1 MKKHIWENIV
11 SILCLV
17 LFIGGISLGLF
28 GRAICV
34 RNTQNYQELQPEL
47 FAPDEIATA
56 LYHEDAKQIYI
67 CYNDASYVNVYTE
80 SGQFLW
86 AVSTPYLRN
95 AYFELEEDKL
105 IIYNDE
111 AYIYNALDGSF
122 IDCENADTLE
132 YLDYN
137 WEEPEGTDEHQAGE
151 LYYDTYQV
159 YIAQTG
165 GTLKPIVARPWWYWL
180 FNFGV
185 DWCIAFSGAALFGI
199 LMFLEK
205 RKDWKSVKKGL
216 LIKDKEVAFILKY
229 YKITAIVQGVY
240 AILNILL
247 SVFGGFLILGIIP
260 LALHI
265 IISSAILD
273 NRLGKYMLASD
284 EESAFSYWNL
294 MRIITF
300 VIAFFSV
307 IIVSMMI
314 G

>member
-111 AYIYNALDGSF
+111 AYIYSALDGSF
-122 IDCENADTLE
+122 VNCINVDALD
-132 YLDYN
+132 YLDYD
-137 WEEPEGTDEHQAGE
+137 WEADPVTEEIQAGE

-159 YIAQTG
+159 YIGQTD
-165 GTLKPIVARPWWYWL
+165 GTLKTIVSRPWWYWI
-180 FNFGV
+180 FNFWV
-185 DWCIAFSGAALFGI
+185 DWCVAFSGAVLFGI
-199 LMFLEK
+199 SMFFEK
-205 RKDWKSVKKGL
+205 RKGWLSVKNTL
-216 LIKDKEVAFILKY
+216 LLKNKAVAFTLKY
-229 YKITAIVQGVY
+229 YRITTLVQGVY
-240 AILNILL
+240 SIFNIL
-247 SVFGGFLILGIIP
+247 FIIYFDKQ
-260 LALHI
+260 I
-265 IISSAILD
+265 
-273 NRLGKYMLASD
+273 
-284 EESAFSYWNL
+284 W
-294 MRIITF
+294 T
-300 VIAFFSV
+300 
-307 IIVSMMI
+307 
-314 G
+314 